1 MKRMGAVES
10 DSVKSARKA
19 KDKLHKA
26 CERASE
32 TRERTLHGQEQNN
45 AHAYAGQARESRDSD
60 RFHNHMH
67 CCAEGLALQC
77 LSLLHTDGAS
87 KEHKHSCSR
96 PWFYPKNSSN
106 GSTVCECGSRVGY
119 TVQCSTESQPLQVFV
134 TV

>member
-1 MKRMGAVES
+1 MGAVES

-77 LSLLHTDGAS
+77 LSLYMYAEKLSLRGQ
-87 KEHKHSCSR
+87 KGLGFMR
-96 PWFYPKNSSN
+96 
-106 GSTVCECGSRVGY
+106 
-119 TVQCSTESQPLQVFV
+119 L
-134 TV
+134 